1 MAFDDWKEFRKENT
15 NYKHV
20 IDKLV
25 QDIGDVYGYVYHF
38 HDSYDKDD
46 VQQLTYRCSQRSETR
61 KKVRKVDDPK
71 KQRNRKGSEKFP
83 CQGKI
88 CVTYNYRREGSGSVT
103 TKVGSSSI
111 ELERYSMVVNFRYE
125 CMLA

>member
-46 VQQLTYRCSQRSETR
+46 VQQLTYRCSQRRSETR

-71 KQRNRKGSEKFP
+71 KQRNRK
-83 CQGKI
+83 
-88 CVTYNYRREGSGSVT
+88 
-103 TKVGSSSI
+103 
-111 ELERYSMVVNFRYE
+111 
-125 CMLA
+125 